1 MLYSIA
7 IEQKN
12 ALCLIYL
19 TYMYSNFAQSF
30 ILGQKKSS
38 LQAGRIEILVP
49 KTGLEPTQLLHYQNL
64 KLARLPIPPPG
75 HFRFSMAKIQKNLL
89 IRALFQ
95 TFLSFLMQENRTF
108 ALDFRL
114 SN

>member
-1 MLYSIA
+1 M
-7 IEQKN
+7 
-12 ALCLIYL
+12 
-19 TYMYSNFAQSF
+19 T
-30 ILGQKKSS
+30 
-38 LQAGRIEILVP
+38 
-49 KTGLEPTQLLHYQNL
+49 
-64 KLARLPIPPPG
+64 
-75 HFRFSMAKIQKNLL
+75 KIQKNLL